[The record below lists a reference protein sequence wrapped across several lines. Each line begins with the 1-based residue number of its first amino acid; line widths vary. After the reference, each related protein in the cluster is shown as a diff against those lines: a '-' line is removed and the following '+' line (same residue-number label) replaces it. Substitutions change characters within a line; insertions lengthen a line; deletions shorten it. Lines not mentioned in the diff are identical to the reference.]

1 MTPHEDWVIE
11 KWFDGLPIHRR
22 GELAGD
28 DIHSLKMK
36 IAIAIR
42 VAQAEQRTKDA
53 EIARSGWKKMNKHF
67 HSPHTVCREI
77 ADAIA
82 QEDK

>member
-42 VAQAEQRTKDA
+42 AAQAEQRRKD
-53 EIARSGWKKMNKHF
+53 
-67 HSPHTVCREI
+67 REI
-77 ADAIA
+77 AKRHGITTGDIVADAILA
-82 QEDK
+82 QEDE